1 MWSYYQTFEPRRLSL
16 VVGTWNTG
24 PTTPRKMTGRRG
36 CSEGFRTS
44 GKIGQL
50 RWVPPKRLDLLAWHG
65 MARQPRHS
73 RINGLRGCC
82 GGAGSVTAG

>member
-50 RWVPPKRLDLLAWHG
+50 RWVPPKRLDLRAWHG
-65 MARQPRHS
+65 AAAAALAYQWVA
-73 RINGLRGCC
+73 GLLWRRW
-82 GGAGSVTAG
+82 